1 MKPYKP
7 GFDGWGLLLFLLIM
21 LPNFVWSAI
30 PAPHDVLRGDS
41 VTETL
46 DAAASVFQILMAGA
60 LIFLVN
66 PQRKPLRLT
75 ELTAAVLGCA
85 ALYFG
90 GWIFYYLGRTGP
102 GVILLLT
109 IPPCLAFLLFAAERK
124 NLPALISGAVFM
136 VCHVVFSVVNFII

>member
-7 GFDGWGLLLFLLIM
+7 GFDGWGLLLFLLII

-30 PAPHDVLRGDS
+30 PAPQDILRGDS

-75 ELTAAVLGCA
+75 KLTAAVLGCVV
-85 ALYFG
+85 LYFG
-90 GWIFYYLGRTGP
+90 GWIFYYLGRTEP

-109 IPPCLAFLLFAAERK
+109 VPPCLAFLLFAAERK